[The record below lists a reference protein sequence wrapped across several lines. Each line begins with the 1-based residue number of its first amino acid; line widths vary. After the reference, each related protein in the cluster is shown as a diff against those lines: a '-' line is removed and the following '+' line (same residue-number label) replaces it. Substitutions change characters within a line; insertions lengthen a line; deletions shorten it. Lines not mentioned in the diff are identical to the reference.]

1 MYRFSEEQVREL
13 SQLLEG
19 IRDFSNFRR
28 LQAVWFRAAK
38 NMTAP
43 EIEEL
48 IGLTA
53 QSIRQIQAEYFRE
66 GISTFRKST
75 RGGRR
80 HQNLCLGEEK
90 ELLKPFF
97 EKAQDSGVVAVS
109 MIKNAYE
116 KKLGRRVHKTTIYRM
131 LKRHGWRK
139 LVPRPSHPKSDIN
152 AQEAF
157 KKTSR

>member
-1 MYRFSEEQVREL
+1 MHKFSEQQIHEL
-13 SQLLEG
+13 SQLLEE

-48 IGLTA
+48 TGLTV
-53 QSIRQIQAEYFRE
+53 QSIRQIQSEYFRI
-66 GISTFRKST
+66 GISAFQKPM

-80 HQNLCLGEEK
+80 HQNLTLREEK

-97 EKAQDSGVVAVS
+97 EKAQASGVVVVS
-109 MIKNAYE
+109 KIKNAYE
-116 KKLGRRVHKTTIYRM
+116 KKVGRRVHKTTIYRM

-139 LVPRPSHPKSDIN
+139 IVPRPSHPQSDIN
-152 AQEAF
+152 AQDAF
-157 KKTSR
+157 KKTS